1 MIELKE
7 VTKQFD
13 DFKVL
18 DKISLTIPKGAA
30 FGLLGSNGA
39 GKSTILRLISGIY
52 SAEEGEVTA
61 DNQNIYDNPAIK
73 ERIFFINDETIQFT
87 NFTLEELK
95 NYYKS
100 FYPKFSEELFEKL
113 RTTINLPLKKKLN
126 AFSKG
131 MKRQAVVITAL
142 ACQTDYLLLDE
153 AFDSLDPTMRI
164 IVKRMLVDAMLDR
177 ELTTVISSHNLKE
190 INEVCDRVALLHQG
204 KIVFARELDSVKGNI
219 HKIQAVFRAADSSMP
234 QYYSKEELSGTGI
247 EILHFEKNQSV
258 YHIIA
263 KGDVEDIKE
272 KLQPKDPVV
281 LDIIPLS
288 LEEIFIY
295 EMEALGYDFNAIEID
310 K

>member
-153 AFDSLDPTMRI
+153 AFDGLDPTMRI

-190 INEVCDRVALLHQG
+190 INEACDRVALLHQG